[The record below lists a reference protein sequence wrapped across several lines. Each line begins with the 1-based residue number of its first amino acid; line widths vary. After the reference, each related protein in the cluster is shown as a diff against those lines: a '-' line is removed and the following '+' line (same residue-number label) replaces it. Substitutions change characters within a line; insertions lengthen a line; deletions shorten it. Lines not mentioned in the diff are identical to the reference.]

1 VVLHSAIYCGGNK
14 SGERLVVGVYVDDVI
29 ITGSSKQGILSFKKE
44 MTKMFKMSDL
54 GMLHYYL
61 GIKVRGN
68 RRMLFY
74 SVSQVMQE
82 RSWRR

>member
-1 VVLHSAIYCGGNK
+1 VVLHPTIYCGGNK

-29 ITGSSKQGILSFKKE
+29 ITGSSKQGILSFKE

-61 GIKVRGN
+61 GIEVRGN
-68 RRMLFY
+68 SRMLFY